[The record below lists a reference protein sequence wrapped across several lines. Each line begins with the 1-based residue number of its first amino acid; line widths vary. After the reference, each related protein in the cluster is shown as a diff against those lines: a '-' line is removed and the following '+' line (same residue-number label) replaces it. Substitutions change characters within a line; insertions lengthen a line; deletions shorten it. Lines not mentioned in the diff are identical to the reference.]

1 MRRLACLSLLT
12 LLLSACGDDPRGAGG
27 GTSTVG
33 TGTDP
38 SSTSSTGGA
47 GGQGG
52 EGVTSTS
59 GAGGAGGGGAC
70 SAIQVGDGV
79 SSECTQAGP
88 LAMGHASSVLCT
100 SDPAVAWPVTVYAVE
115 VSDGDCLH
123 MRADAPSAT
132 ADADLFGALVDPN
145 GDSLLFDDDVDCS
158 VGGELC
164 PAGGVTIIG
173 TGTAY
178 VFVGAWESDG
188 CPAGGSAAFELAVSV
203 NGADVDLSSG
213 PYCEGDLQQ
222 IVP

>member
-1 MRRLACLSLLT
+1 MRLLACLSLLS
-12 LLLSACGDDPRGAGG
+12 LLISACGDDTGGAGG
-27 GTSTVG
+27 
-33 TGTDP
+33 D
-38 SSTSSTGGA
+38 SSTSGQGGGPSGTSSTSGA

-52 EGVTSTS
+52 AGVTATS
-59 GAGGAGGGGAC
+59 GAGGSGSGEACAG
-70 SAIQVGDGV
+70 IEVGDGV
-79 SSECTQAGP
+79 SSECAGAGP

-100 SDPAVAWPVTVYAVE
+100 SDPSVAWPVTVYAVE

-132 ADADLFGALVDPN
+132 ADVDLFGALVDPN

-164 PAGGVTIIG
+164 PAGGVTVVG
-173 TGTAY
+173 SGTAY

-213 PYCEGDLQQ
+213 PVCVGDLQQ